1 MKKKGPSH
9 IFPVFGSI
17 RSLFILVFCTACAS
31 FDSYLETALNFSD
44 VHQTELQA
52 AQVALQEFT
61 DSNEC
66 FMWITSTDSLGENY
80 NYNNGYTKK
89 YGGLYFISPEGYP
102 DETYQNLYAF
112 VSPLF
117 SDDLHSI
124 EASKDMIRFTVL
136 LTSNIGTDSSLV
148 WTNGEKAPTGTYPTV
163 QRQRQLDAHWY
174 AITASD

>member
-1 MKKKGPSH
+1 MKKKVQSYT
-9 IFPVFGSI
+9 FPVFGSI
-17 RSLFILVFCTACAS
+17 LSLFILVFCTACAS
-31 FDSYLETALNFSD
+31 FDSYLETALNFYD
-44 VHQTELQA
+44 AHQTELQA

-136 LTSNIGTDSSLV
+136 LTSNVGTDS
-148 WTNGEKAPTGTYPTV
+148 
-163 QRQRQLDAHWY
+163 
-174 AITASD
+174 

>member
-1 MKKKGPSH
+1 MCS
-9 IFPVFGSI
+9 
-17 RSLFILVFCTACAS
+17 
-31 FDSYLETALNFSD
+31 SD
-44 VHQTELQA
+44 L
-52 AQVALQEFT
+52 
-61 DSNEC
+61 
-66 FMWITSTDSLGENY
+66 
-80 NYNNGYTKK
+80 YTKK

>member
-1 MKKKGPSH
+1 M
-9 IFPVFGSI
+9 
-17 RSLFILVFCTACAS
+17 
-31 FDSYLETALNFSD
+31 
-44 VHQTELQA
+44 
-52 AQVALQEFT
+52 ALQEFT
-61 DSNEC
+61 ASNEC

-148 WTNGEKAPTGTYPTV
+148 WTNGEKAPTGIYPTV